1 MARNPGILFQKPS
14 LIRSPPYYSQWFFP
28 CEKRTCFVCLCVFSQ
43 PHIIAQKVIWYFI
56 GVQYIVHVI
65 LFVAQIKVSLTSWKE
80 GQHQPLSSIMSS
92 VNPNSLCKK
101 SLNFDLSI
109 FSPLASVSNT
119 PNKPITSSL
128 VTEIAKIKIQFFY
141 RLYITMQLYCY
152 IAMCRNSSL
161 GFHPYTQRLHAT
173 SRFYHKSLVIFGIE

>member
-1 MARNPGILFQKPS
+1 MM
-14 LIRSPPYYSQWFFP
+14 Y
-28 CEKRTCFVCLCVFSQ
+28 
-43 PHIIAQKVIWYFI
+43 
-56 GVQYIVHVI
+56 GV
-65 LFVAQIKVSLTSWKE
+65 TPWKE
-80 GQHQPLSSIMSS
+80 GLYQPLSSIMSS

-109 FSPLASVSNT
+109 FSPLASASNT

-173 SRFYHKSLVIFGIE
+173 SWFYHKSLVIFGIEYSLVSKRLIIVSKQPNSISAKSFQNLQGNAILKL

>member
-1 MARNPGILFQKPS
+1 MM
-14 LIRSPPYYSQWFFP
+14 YSVTP
-28 CEKRTCFVCLCVFSQ
+28 
-43 PHIIAQKVIWYFI
+43 
-56 GVQYIVHVI
+56 
-65 LFVAQIKVSLTSWKE
+65 WKE
-80 GQHQPLSSIMSS
+80 GLYQPLSSIMSS

-109 FSPLASVSNT
+109 FSPLASASNT

-128 VTEIAKIKIQFFY
+128 VTEIAKMKIQLFN
-141 RLYITMQLYCY
+141 RLCITMQLYCY

-173 SRFYHKSLVIFGIE
+173 SRFYHKSLVIFGIEYSLVSKRLILLYQNNRTQSQLNPSKISPGPCSPLLPELVAFGAP